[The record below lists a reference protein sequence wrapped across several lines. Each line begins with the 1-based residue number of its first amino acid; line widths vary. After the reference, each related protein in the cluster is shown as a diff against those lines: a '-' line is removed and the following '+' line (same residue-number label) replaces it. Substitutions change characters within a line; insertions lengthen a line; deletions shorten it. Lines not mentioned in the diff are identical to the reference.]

1 MNDFTTNITVSKSAE
16 EAFNAINNV
25 AAWWQGDIQGQS
37 HQTDNEFEYR
47 MKHFHYSKQKVTEMV
62 PYSKIV
68 WQITDSDLSS
78 FTHQQEWT
86 GTTIRFELTENN
98 GKTDIRFTHSGLT
111 PKFECYG
118 DCSGAWTALMQ
129 KSLYSL
135 IETGKGI
142 DVF

>member
-1 MNDFTTNITVSKSAE
+1 MNDFTTNISVSKSAE

-37 HQTDNEFEYR
+37 HQTGDEFEYR
-47 MKHFHYSKQKVTEMV
+47 MQHFHYSKQKVTDMV

-68 WQITDSDLSS
+68 WQVTDSDLSS
-78 FTHQQEWT
+78 FTNQQEWT
-86 GTTIRFELTENN
+86 GTTIQFELTENN

-118 DCSGAWTALMQ
+118 DCSGAWTALVQ

-135 IETGKGI
+135 IETGQGI